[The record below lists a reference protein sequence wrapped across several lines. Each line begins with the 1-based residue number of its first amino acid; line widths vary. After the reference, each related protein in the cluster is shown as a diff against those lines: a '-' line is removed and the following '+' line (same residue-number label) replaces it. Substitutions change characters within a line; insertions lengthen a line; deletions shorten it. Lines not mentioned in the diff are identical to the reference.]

1 MAGTVYAK
9 RYSQAIFEI
18 ALEKKELDKWQ
29 SELKKIADLARNSAL
44 MAAME
49 NPKFPFND
57 KVKLL
62 SEQLGDVN
70 QLTLNLVYLLVAK
83 GKLSLI
89 GKITEEYQRLLD
101 SHRGI
106 EQADV
111 LTTVPLNDTDKLKLA
126 ERLGAISG
134 KKVVI
139 KAEVDSRIIGG
150 IVAKIGGKLL
160 DGSIRNRLETLKR
173 ELSGVKG

>member
-1 MAGTVYAK
+1 MARTVYAK
-9 RYSQAIFEI
+9 RYSQAVFEI
-18 ALEKKELDKWQ
+18 ALEKNELERWQ
-29 SELKKIADLARNSAL
+29 SDLKKIAGLARDADL

-49 NPKFPFND
+49 NTKFRFNN
-57 KVKLL
+57 KIKLL
-62 SEQLGDVN
+62 SEQLGDIN
-70 QLTLNLVYLLVAK
+70 QLALNLVYLLVAK
-83 GKLSLI
+83 GKLNLI
-89 GKITEEYQRLLD
+89 GEITDEYQRLLD

-106 EQADV
+106 EQAEV

-126 ERLGAISG
+126 ERLGAIVG

-139 KAEVDSRIIGG
+139 KAEVDSGIIGG

-160 DGSIRNRLETLKR
+160 DGSIRNRLEALKK